1 MYSVKVHSTKLLRS
15 WHPETPAG
23 LQQAI
28 EEAQMRTHAR
38 NLAHEVTDNH
48 GLRLYLA
55 LPTDV
60 KAKLK
65 ADASLRR
72 AEYLVAW
79 VAFVILLVSVC
90 TRR

>member
-1 MYSVKVHSTKLLRS
+1 MYAVKVHGTKLLRS
-15 WHPETPAG
+15 WYEETPAG

-55 LPTDV
+55 LPVDV
-60 KAKLK
+60 KAQLQ
-65 ADASLRR
+65 AAASARR
-72 AEYLVAW
+72 AEWLLSWLGFILLLVAIC
-79 VAFVILLVSVC
+79 A
-90 TRR
+90 RR